1 MRSCPAAIRSRSALS
16 TGGALGAA
24 SARQLPSRT
33 SVSAARA
40 APCST
45 TSRSWSMCSAVWP
58 ITVST
63 LAAVSASSGL
73 DPGHADLVIEESHS
87 SSSR

>member
-1 MRSCPAAIRSRSALS
+1 MS
-16 TGGALGAA
+16 TAGAFGAA
-24 SARQLPSRT
+24 SSSASSPIRA
-33 SVSAARA
+33 SVSAERV

-45 TSRSWSMCSAVWP
+45 TSRSWSICSAVWP

-63 LAAVSASSGL
+63 LAAVSASSGST
-73 DPGHADLVIEESHS
+73 PVTPSLVIDDSHS

>member
-1 MRSCPAAIRSRSALS
+1 MISASSTIRA
-16 TGGALGAA
+16 
-24 SARQLPSRT
+24 
-33 SVSAARA
+33 SVSAERV

-45 TSRSWSMCSAVWP
+45 TSRSWSICSAVWP

-63 LAAVSASSGL
+63 LAAVSASSGST
-73 DPGHADLVIEESHS
+73 PVMPSLVIEESHS

>member
-1 MRSCPAAIRSRSALS
+1 MRSRSALS
-16 TGGALGAA
+16 TGGAFGAA
-24 SARQLPSRT
+24 SSAASSPIRA
-33 SVSAARA
+33 SVSAERV

-45 TSRSWSMCSAVWP
+45 TSRSWSMCSAVCP

-63 LAAVSASSGL
+63 LAAVSASSGST
-73 DPGHADLVIEESHS
+73 PVTPILVIDDSHS

>member
-1 MRSCPAAIRSRSALS
+1 MS
-16 TGGALGAA
+16 TGGGFGAA
-24 SARQLPSRT
+24 RICASSPMRA
-33 SVSAARA
+33 SVSAERA

-45 TSRSWSMCSAVWP
+45 TSRSWSICSAVWP

-63 LAAVSASSGL
+63 LAAVSASSGST
-73 DPGHADLVIEESHS
+73 PVTPSLVIEESHS